1 MMNEA
6 RRTKAEL
13 EREVMTALTT
23 GGHPMTLEQ
32 VRERLQG
39 RVMCTTVMT
48 VLGRLGEKGLAR
60 RERVGQSF
68 VYTPLATP
76 AQVTADG
83 MRRLLDTGDD
93 QAAVLARFV
102 GMLAP
107 EEERLLSSLLRERSA
122 AGATHA
128 QAA

>member
-1 MMNEA
+1 MMNEV
-6 RRTKAEL
+6 RRSKAEL

-23 GGHPMTLEQ
+23 GGHPMTLDQ
-32 VRERLQG
+32 VRERLG
-39 RVMCTTVMT
+39 GTVMCTTVMT

-76 AQVTADG
+76 AQLTADR
-83 MRRLLDTGDD
+83 MRRLLDNGDD
-93 QAAVLARFV
+93 AEAVLARFV

-107 EEERLLSSLLRERSA
+107 EEERLLADLLRQRSA
-122 AGATHA
+122 AEPTIR
-128 QAA
+128 AA

>member
-1 MMNEA
+1 MMNEVW
-6 RRTKAEL
+6 RSKGEL
-13 EREVMTALTT
+13 EREVMTALTA
-23 GGHPMTLEQ
+23 GGQPMTLEQ
-32 VRERLQG
+32 VRERLAG

-60 RERVGQSF
+60 RDRVGQSF
-68 VYTPLATP
+68 VYTPVATP

-93 QAAVLARFV
+93 QEAVLTRFV

-107 EEERLLSSLLRERSA
+107 EEERLLANLLRERA
-122 AGATHA
+122 AV
-128 QAA
+128 